1 MYMGINLNA
10 VQKVLAFHFSE
21 KVENGRGV
29 TSKKLNFEGGVPDS
43 GQGQNQHVNLGLP
56 FDIKKRELT

>member
-1 MYMGINLNA
+1 MNMGINLNA

-29 TSKKLNFEGGVPDS
+29 SSATFTWLKSHETRFVKLDV
-43 GQGQNQHVNLGLP
+43 Q
-56 FDIKKRELT
+56 